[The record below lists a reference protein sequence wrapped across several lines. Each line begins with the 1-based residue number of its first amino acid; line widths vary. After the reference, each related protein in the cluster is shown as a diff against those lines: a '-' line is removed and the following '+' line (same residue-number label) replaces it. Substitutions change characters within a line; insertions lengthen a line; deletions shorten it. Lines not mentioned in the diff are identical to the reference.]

1 MQFALFSCILALL
14 LPLGGAL
21 EQRLLAWPEW
31 NLPAPL
37 SRPGHRDLEYPQWF
51 EGVWLLNSNEI
62 CQASVV
68 FRRRDDGKVVGLRAA
83 NAAAVAEQVL
93 AGELLAVEDDPIN
106 PNRQLTKLSNDRL
119 LETSIQGRATEI
131 SKTGF
136 FLADE
141 LSIQTLRQPGLPP
154 RLSRIEILSKFHLV
168 NENHI
173 DVEQWQA
180 RYPSPEQGL
189 RARPITSSYSSLQ
202 LERQSGN
209 GNAKTTGP
217 P

>member
-1 MQFALFSCILALL
+1 MFSGLLAFILALL
-14 LPLGGAL
+14 LPLGGSI
-21 EQRLLAWPEW
+21 EQRLLAWPDW
-31 NLPAPL
+31 SLPAPL
-37 SRPGHRDLEYPQWF
+37 TRPGQTDLEYPQWF
-51 EGVWLLNSNEI
+51 EGVWLLDSNEI
-62 CQASVV
+62 SQANVV

-83 NAAAVAEQVL
+83 NAAAVAKQVL
-93 AGELLAVEDDPIN
+93 ADEVLAVEDDPIN

-119 LETSIQGRATEI
+119 LETSIQGRATET

-154 RLSRIEILSKFHLV
+154 RVSRIEILSKFHLIS
-168 NENHI
+168 EDHI
-173 DVEQWQA
+173 EVEQWQA

>member
-1 MQFALFSCILALL
+1 MFSGLLAFILALL
-14 LPLGGAL
+14 LPLGGSI
-21 EQRLLAWPEW
+21 EQRLLAWPDW
-31 NLPAPL
+31 SLPAPL
-37 SRPGHRDLEYPQWF
+37 TRPGQTDLEYPQWF
-51 EGVWLLNSNEI
+51 EGVWLLDSNEI
-62 CQASVV
+62 SQANVV

-83 NAAAVAEQVL
+83 NAAAVAKQVL
-93 AGELLAVEDDPIN
+93 AGEVLAVEDDPIN

-119 LETSIQGRATEI
+119 LETSIQGRATET

-154 RLSRIEILSKFHLV
+154 RVSRIEILSKFHLIS
-168 NENHI
+168 EDHI
-173 DVEQWQA
+173 EVEQWQA